1 MHVKEGTVL
10 KLLCP
15 DTKCGAVVP
24 PKYIENSA
32 GGGRVWT
39 LGSITSSENS

>member
-15 DTKCGAVVP
+15 DTKCGTVVP
-24 PKYIENSA
+24 PNILKILLEEDEFGCWQA
-32 GGGRVWT
+32 
-39 LGSITSSENS
+39 LLL